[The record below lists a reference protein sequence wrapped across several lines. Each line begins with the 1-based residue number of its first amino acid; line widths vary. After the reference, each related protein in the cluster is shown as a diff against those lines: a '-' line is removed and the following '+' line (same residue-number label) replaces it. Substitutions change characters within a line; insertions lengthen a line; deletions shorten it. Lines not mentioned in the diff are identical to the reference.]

1 MRCNG
6 LIRQTSSNF
15 MIMGSFT
22 SKLDGGAAGIGVA
35 AGAGVCWI
43 VGVGAGEVGGGPTTG

>member
-1 MRCNG
+1 
-6 LIRQTSSNF
+6 
-15 MIMGSFT
+15 MIMGSLT
-22 SKLDGGAAGIGVA
+22 SKLAGGAAGIDVA